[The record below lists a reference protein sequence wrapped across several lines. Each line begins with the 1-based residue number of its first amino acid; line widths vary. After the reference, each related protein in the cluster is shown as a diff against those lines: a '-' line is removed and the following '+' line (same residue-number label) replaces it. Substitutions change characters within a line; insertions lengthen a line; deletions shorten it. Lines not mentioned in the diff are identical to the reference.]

1 VDRLLIVG
9 ASGRAAAASARR
21 AGFEPFVLDLFA
33 DADTERL
40 ATVWKLPFDQY
51 PHGFVELAKRVP
63 PMPWMYTGGLENYPD
78 VVAAI
83 SESREL
89 WGNGPDVLKKV
100 RDPIGLSEALKGQVL
115 RPRLLT
121 ARQRPEGE
129 ARWLRK
135 PIRGSGGG
143 GIRFA
148 HAEDFDECD
157 SGSFL
162 QEFLDGESISFT
174 SFHKSPYPKAP
185 IGISRQLIGVPW
197 LHARDFQ
204 YCGNIGLHFP
214 SKIDWGS
221 VADAMCEIPRRLG
234 VTGLWGADCIVHDGK
249 AVLIEINPRYPAS
262 TELFEWRKEIGTL
275 KAYASHDFHREGR
288 MRPGPRLIG
297 KAIYYAPHRI
307 VFPASGPW
315 DDSLA
320 RCADVW
326 WRPDFADIPHADDII
341 EPGQPVLTIFAE
353 APDVTECEAKL
364 KARAAELDR
373 LFAVG

>member
-1 VDRLLIVG
+1 MERLLIVG

-83 SESREL
+83 SQTREL

-100 RDPIGLSEALKGQVL
+100 RDPFLLAEILCDSY
-115 RPRLLT
+115 PRA
-121 ARQRPEGE
+121 ARHPTENG
-129 ARWLRK
+129 AWLRK
-135 PIRGSGGG
+135 PLVGSAGS

-148 HAEDFDECD
+148 NAQDAARETHYF
-157 SGSFL
+157 
-162 QEFLDGESISFT
+162 QEWIDGEPRSAAFLSDGSREVFEAE
-174 SFHKSPYPKAP
+174 F
-185 IGISRQLIGVPW
+185 RQLIGTDW
-197 LHARDFQ
+197 LHARPFQ
-204 YCGNIGLHFP
+204 YAGNLGPLSQAGADRNSFRLSDLADRLTRACGL
-214 SKIDWGS
+214 
-221 VADAMCEIPRRLG
+221 R
-234 VTGLWGADCIVHDGK
+234 GLWGFDFVSTASGPK
-249 AVLIEINPRYPAS
+249 LIEVNPRFPAS
-262 TELFEWRKEIGTL
+262 IELAMWSRGVLSLWT
-275 KAYASHDFHREGR
+275 HREVFREPNALGKR
-288 MRPGPRLIG
+288 KYWTIWPYLVG

-320 RCADVW
+320 RCTDVW
-326 WRPDFADIPHADDII
+326 RRPDYADLPHAGDII
-341 EPGQPVLTIFAE
+341 EAEQPVLTIFAE
-353 APDVTECEAKL
+353 ATGVEDCEAKL
-364 KARAAELDR
+364 KSQAAELDR